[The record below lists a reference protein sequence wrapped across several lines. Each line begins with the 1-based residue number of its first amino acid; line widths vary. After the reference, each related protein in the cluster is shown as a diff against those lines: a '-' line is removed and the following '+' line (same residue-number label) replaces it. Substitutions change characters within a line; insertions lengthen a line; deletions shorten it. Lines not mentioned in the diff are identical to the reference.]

1 MPTRVSRG
9 YLVLPLMAS
18 VFLTGCVKQVRSTV
32 PAFAQAAELTSTN
45 VQGAFESVNAAY
57 GDAQNLHYA
66 VTYDGKVDPSTIS
79 AGWLKAEDLN
89 VRLQILQGLKQYASE
104 LNSLTG
110 SNDVDNLNQASTAVG
125 SSLTALSK
133 TAPFQKITKQ
143 LPASFASEAATAVN
157 ALGNWLIEQKLAK
170 NLPPLIEKMDPNIQ
184 SICKLLVADI
194 GSVNTD
200 PGKPAEG
207 SGLREVL
214 WIQYNSIILSQ
225 NQYILHNQCN
235 GAEAPTN
242 CFSPEAR
249 FAEIQ
254 KLLALLRQRSAAD
267 QTLQQVQVTVKQLA
281 QAHTELVKA
290 AQTKQRLTADL
301 GDLLVEAQRLDTY
314 YKSLSNTK

>member
-1 MPTRVSRG
+1 
-9 YLVLPLMAS
+9 
-18 VFLTGCVKQVRSTV
+18 
-32 PAFAQAAELTSTN
+32 
-45 VQGAFESVNAAY
+45 
-57 GDAQNLHYA
+57 
-66 VTYDGKVDPSTIS
+66 
-79 AGWLKAEDLN
+79 
-89 VRLQILQGLKQYASE
+89 ILQGLKQYASE

>member
-1 MPTRVSRG
+1 
-9 YLVLPLMAS
+9 MAG
-18 VFLTGCVKQVRSTV
+18 VFLTGCVKQIRSTV

-79 AGWLKAEDLN
+79 AGWLKEEDLN

-125 SSLTALSK
+125 NSLTSLSK
-133 TAPFQKITKQ
+133 TAQFKNITSK
-143 LPASFASEAATAVN
+143 LPGNFANEAATAVD
-157 ALGNWLIEQKLAK
+157 ALGNWLIESKLKK

-184 SICKLLVADI
+184 SICKLLIADI

-200 PGKPAEG
+200 PAKGPEG
-207 SGLREVL
+207 SGLRQVL
-214 WIQYNSIILSQ
+214 WVQYNSIILSQ
-225 NQYILHNQCN
+225 NQYILHNQCD
-235 GAEAPTN
+235 GAKAPVN
-242 CFSPEAR
+242 CFSPDAR

-267 QTLQQVQVTVKQLA
+267 QTLQQVQVTVKELA